1 MITLQYIEPSI
12 KHSMNKFILFSA
24 ILIFASCSSK
34 IITLTQA
41 DADRAAKT
49 NQNVTLTSL
58 QEGQKLYS
66 ITCNQCHGLKTP
78 QSRTKEKWMKVI
90 PKMSVKAKINPEQ
103 EELITQY
110 LLTMA
115 KH

>member
-1 MITLQYIEPSI
+1 MTTPLYIEPPI
-12 KHSMNKFILFSA
+12 KQTMNKFVVFAA

-34 IITLTQA
+34 LITLTQA

-49 NQNVTLTSL
+49 NQNVTLISL

-66 ITCNQCHGLKTP
+66 TTCNQCHGLKAP

-90 PKMSVKAKINPEQ
+90 PKMSYKAKINPEQ
-103 EELITQY
+103 ENLITQY

-115 KH
+115 KK